1 MRSLSVAL
9 FAALLLAFAPTVQA
23 QMTAIANRD
32 AAAYPVRFNV
42 GVRTDASDVTA
53 ALPDL
58 SLLTAVQSDDAL
70 ERLSLDGDA
79 RGSRLLA
86 RFRFPSLE
94 AFNAWYARP
103 ATQAM
108 ITRLREAAPQEN
120 GFSYELDVQRGGQ

>member
-1 MRSLSVAL
+1 MRLLVAAL
-9 FAALLLAFAPTVQA
+9 FTALLVSFAPTAQA
-23 QMTAIANRD
+23 QMTAMVNRD

-42 GVRTDASDVTA
+42 GVRSDASDAA

-58 SLLTAVQSDDAL
+58 SLLTAVQADDAL

-79 RGSRLLA
+79 RGARLLA
-86 RFRFPSLE
+86 RFRFTDLE

-108 ITRLREAAPQEN
+108 ISRLREAAPPE
-120 GFSYELDVQRGGQ
+120 GFSYELDVQRSN